1 MKTTYLKP
9 VLDLE
14 ATGTKIKTIMKLRGV
29 TPRQLQLIMDFPYVQ
44 TIYNW
49 FAGKNMPT
57 LDNLVVLAQIL
68 GVTMD
73 EIVVTRMVEMEIDDV
88 EGVEVLRHETNT
100 RIAQLVEHRSPKPK
114 VLGSNPNARDRT
126 GTQVV

>member
-14 ATGTKIKTIMKLRGV
+14 GTGTKIKTLMKQRGI
-29 TPRQLQLIMDFPYVQ
+29 TPRQLQILLDFPYVQ

-49 FAGKNMPT
+49 YQGKNLPT
-57 LDNLVVLAQIL
+57 IDNLVVLAQIL

-73 EIVVTRMVEMEIDDV
+73 EIIVTKMIEVDIVEE
-88 EGVEVLRHETNT
+88 EGREVLS
-100 RIAQLVEHRSPKPK
+100 A
-114 VLGSNPNARDRT
+114 
-126 GTQVV
+126 

>member
-14 ATGTKIKTIMKLRGV
+14 ATGAKIKTIMKQKGV
-29 TPRQLQLIMDFPYVQ
+29 TPRRLQFIMDFPYVQ

-57 LDNLVVLAQIL
+57 LDNLVVLAQVL

-73 EIVVTRMVEMEIDDV
+73 DIVVTRMISVEIDDT
-88 EGVEVLRHETNT
+88 EGVEVLS
-100 RIAQLVEHRSPKPK
+100 A
-114 VLGSNPNARDRT
+114 
-126 GTQVV
+126 

>member
-14 ATGTKIKTIMKLRGV
+14 ATGTQIKTIMKLKGV

-49 FAGKNMPT
+49 FAGQNMPT

-73 EIVVTRMVEMEIDDV
+73 DIVVTRMVEMEINDV
-88 EGVEVLRHETNT
+88 EGVEVLS
-100 RIAQLVEHRSPKPK
+100 A
-114 VLGSNPNARDRT
+114 
-126 GTQVV
+126 

>member
-14 ATGTKIKTIMKLRGV
+14 GTGTKIKTLMKLRGV

-68 GVTMD
+68 GVSMD
-73 EIVVTRMVEMEIDDV
+73 EIVVTKMIEVDIAE
-88 EGVEVLRHETNT
+88 EGREVLS
-100 RIAQLVEHRSPKPK
+100 A
-114 VLGSNPNARDRT
+114 
-126 GTQVV
+126 

>member
-14 ATGTKIKTIMKLRGV
+14 ATGTKIKTIMKLKGV

-57 LDNLVVLAQIL
+57 IDNLVVLAQIL

-73 EIVVTRMVEMEIDDV
+73 DIVVTRMVEMEIDDV
-88 EGVEVLRHETNT
+88 EGVEVLS
-100 RIAQLVEHRSPKPK
+100 A
-114 VLGSNPNARDRT
+114 
-126 GTQVV
+126 

>member
-1 MKTTYLKP
+1 MKSTYLKP

-57 LDNLVVLAQIL
+57 IDNLVVLAQIL

-73 EIVVTRMVEMEIDDV
+73 DIVVTRMVEMEIDDV
-88 EGVEVLRHETNT
+88 EGVEVLS
-100 RIAQLVEHRSPKPK
+100 A
-114 VLGSNPNARDRT
+114 
-126 GTQVV
+126 